1 MKKIMIL
8 SALIS
13 LTACSSGKNDNSPAQ
28 VGMAN
33 PASVYCAKLGGKL
46 DIVNTNDG
54 QVGYC
59 TLPSGEKIEEWS
71 LYRRDHK

>member
-1 MKKIMIL
+1 
-8 SALIS
+8 
-13 LTACSSGKNDNSPAQ
+13 
-28 VGMAN
+28 MAN

>member
-1 MKKIMIL
+1 MKKIMLL

-33 PASVYCAKLGGKL
+33 PASVYCAQLGGKL

-59 TLPSGEKIEEWS
+59 TLSSGEKIEEWS